1 MAVNQLRSKLGY
13 LHIKDTLFVLCDLQ
27 EKFHRMQNYAKVVS
41 NTQRLLQA
49 GKSLGIDL
57 IVTEQCPDKLGKT
70 AADLD
75 VSHAIDVIAKVDF
88 SLAAP
93 NATIWS
99 SLDARQNISNI
110 VLFGLETHI
119 CIEQSAM
126 DFINRSF
133 AVHIVADC
141 TMSRTDE
148 DRRLAFER
156 MRDMGCI
163 ISSTENVIFKLLAG
177 KNHPKFDEIRKLFLT
192 TGFIWIKLHDFPFS
206 CFSNKRFCVSSIR
219 IIRIILYHLFAC
231 SPQSL

>member
-1 MAVNQLRSKLGY
+1 MAVNQLRSKMGY
-13 LHIKDTLFVLCDLQ
+13 LNIKDTLFVLCDLQ
-27 EKFHRMQNYAKVVS
+27 EKFHRMQHYASVVE

-49 GKSLGIDL
+49 GKSLGIEL
-57 IVTEQCPDKLGKT
+57 IVTEQCPDKLGRT

-75 VSHAIDVIAKVDF
+75 VSHAIDVISKVDF

-93 NATIWS
+93 NATIWGP
-99 SLDARQNISNI
+99 LDARKNISNI

-126 DFINRSF
+126 DFINRNF
-133 AVHIVADC
+133 GVHIVADC

-148 DRRLAFER
+148 DRRLSFDR

-177 KNHPKFDEIRKLFLT
+177 KNHPKFDEVRKLFMT
-192 TGFIWIKLHDFPFS
+192 TGFI
-206 CFSNKRFCVSSIR
+206 
-219 IIRIILYHLFAC
+219 
-231 SPQSL
+231 